1 MVVLDTSV
9 ANVALPHIAGSLS
22 ATSDE
27 ATWVLTSYLVSNAIV
42 LPITGWLSQFLGRKR
57 FLIVSI
63 IVFTISSV
71 VCGAALSLGMIVIG
85 RIFQGAS
92 GGALL
97 PLSQA
102 VLLESF
108 PPLKRGEAMAVF
120 GLGVI
125 VAPIIGPTLGGWIT
139 DGYTWRW
146 VFYINVP
153 VGVLAVVLS
162 QMLIEDPFYIKDAG
176 PGTIDYVG
184 FFLMAL
190 GLGTLQIIL
199 DRGQKDDWFAATWIC
214 WFATVSVVSLL
225 TFLYWEFQASNPIV
239 NLRIL
244 RNRNLS
250 VGSFLGFIYGTAL
263 YGTLVMLPLFLQNLM
278 GYPAL
283 KSGLS
288 ISPRGVGALISTLIA
303 GKIVGR
309 VDGRFMIAAGFL
321 IIATASFLLGNITFQ
336 ISMSS
341 AAWPNFIMGMAI
353 GFIFVPMSTLS
364 MGTLPNRQIGTA
376 VGLYNLTR
384 TLGGSVGIAMISTM
398 LARDAQLHQ
407 ALMVSHLT
415 PYDPAFQT
423 WFHHLLGFFSQQ
435 GDPVAAVREAYA
447 TIYKT
452 LVRQATL
459 WAYVDNFRFL
469 AYLTLFGVPIAL
481 LFKIGAHK
489 ESVKTPVKD

>member
-1 MVVLDTSV
+1 
-9 ANVALPHIAGSLS
+9 
-22 ATSDE
+22 
-27 ATWVLTSYLVSNAIV
+27 
-42 LPITGWLSQFLGRKR
+42 
-57 FLIVSI
+57 
-63 IVFTISSV
+63 
-71 VCGAALSLGMIVIG
+71 
-85 RIFQGAS
+85 
-92 GGALL
+92 
-97 PLSQA
+97 
-102 VLLESF
+102 
-108 PPLKRGEAMAVF
+108 
-120 GLGVI
+120 
-125 VAPIIGPTLGGWIT
+125 
-139 DGYTWRW
+139 
-146 VFYINVP
+146 
-153 VGVLAVVLS
+153 
-162 QMLIEDPFYIKDAG
+162 
-176 PGTIDYVG
+176 
-184 FFLMAL
+184 
-190 GLGTLQIIL
+190 
-199 DRGQKDDWFAATWIC
+199 
-214 WFATVSVVSLL
+214 
-225 TFLYWEFQASNPIV
+225 
-239 NLRIL
+239 
-244 RNRNLS
+244 
-250 VGSFLGFIYGTAL
+250 
-263 YGTLVMLPLFLQNLM
+263 
-278 GYPAL
+278 
-283 KSGLS
+283 
-288 ISPRGVGALISTLIA
+288 LISTLIA